1 MTPPIKNT
9 ALLELLA
16 MAIFADKRV
25 YSEEIKT
32 FVRVSQQLYKRMYL
46 DETVTG
52 AAILNWY
59 EDNKDRLMSKVSGDF
74 KAWFQDIIP
83 EFDTTSFKD
92 EILKAIRD
100 ISLADND
107 DHVSEKALTVLLAR
121 RWGMSNEEALTS

>member
-1 MTPPIKNT
+1 
-9 ALLELLA
+9 
-16 MAIFADKRV
+16 
-25 YSEEIKT
+25 
-32 FVRVSQQLYKRMYL
+32 MYL